1 MCDLFC
7 MVLHRVASTLAV
19 IDGEACHCICR
30 RVTTEIKRMF
40 CFGCAGARPG
50 QRLQTSFA
58 MSSTTSRGS
67 PARINLVVPTR
78 AKIVTEST
86 SMLKMVFSFNVV
98 QPGIA
103 AL

>member
-1 MCDLFC
+1 M
-7 MVLHRVASTLAV
+7 
-19 IDGEACHCICR
+19 
-30 RVTTEIKRMF
+30 
-40 CFGCAGARPG
+40 
-50 QRLQTSFA
+50 
-58 MSSTTSRGS
+58 
-67 PARINLVVPTR
+67 NLVVPTR